1 MADRR
6 SRSSRDLLVWMHV
19 LTSVGWMSQALALAT
34 LLAFGLST
42 GDPEQRLSAVTMAE
56 VLDEHL
62 LLHMANASAF
72 TGLMLSALTPWG
84 YFRHW
89 WVLTKF
95 AITTVQVYA
104 GIFVLGPNL
113 QAGVRAAEDG
123 RALPPGVAVGALL
136 MASAMA
142 FQTWASVAKP
152 WGRTPWTRSP
162 RAPRKVPSGPGWLFL
177 VATLLP
183 VAEYALSVGV
193 LGFPFPFGSL
203 LVALVHP
210 IARSRG
216 LRSGP
221 APRVAA
227 RGDAGPTSV
236 S

>member
-1 MADRR
+1 MANRGSQR
-6 SRSSRDLLVWMHV
+6 SRNLLVWMHV
-19 LTSVGWMSQALALAT
+19 LTSVGWMSQALALAA
-34 LLAFGLST
+34 LLTFGLST
-42 GDPEQRLSAVTMAE
+42 ADPAARLSAVTMAE

-62 LLHMANASAF
+62 LLYMANASAF

-95 AITTVQVYA
+95 AITIVQLYA
-104 GIFVLGPNL
+104 GIFVLSPNL
-113 QAGVRAAEDG
+113 QAAVRAAEQG
-123 RALPPGVAVGALL
+123 RALPTSVAVGALL

-177 VATLLP
+177 VATLVP
-183 VAEYALSVGV
+183 VAEYALSLGV

-203 LVALVHP
+203 LLALAYP
-210 IARSRG
+210 IARSRR
-216 LRSGP
+216 LRRDARTHAARSGDP
-221 APRVAA
+221 EPTRVA
-227 RGDAGPTSV
+227 
-236 S
+236 

>member
-1 MADRR
+1 MAN
-6 SRSSRDLLVWMHV
+6 RSSPRARALLVWMHV
-19 LTSVGWMSQALALAT
+19 LTSVGWMSQALALAV
-34 LLAFGLST
+34 LLTVGLST
-42 GDPEQRLSAVTMAE
+42 GDPGTRLSAVTMAE

-62 LLHMANASAF
+62 LLYMANASAF

-95 AITTVQVYA
+95 TITSVQVYA

-113 QAGVRAAEDG
+113 QSAVRAAEHG
-123 RALPPGVAVGALL
+123 RALPPGIAVGALL

-162 RAPRKVPSGPGWLFL
+162 RAPRKVPSGPGWLFG
-177 VATLLP
+177 VATLVP
-183 VAEYALSVGV
+183 VAEYALSIGV

-203 LVALVHP
+203 LLVLGYPVARARRLRAGSEP
-210 IARSRG
+210 RPARSG
-216 LRSGP
+216 G
-221 APRVAA
+221 AA
-227 RGDAGPTSV
+227 PTSV
-236 S
+236 A